1 MKKNIYRLFVVI
13 IFSVLIVSCGSSGG
27 DDGGVANAAPVNTD
41 CVLGAS
47 KIGDCTI

>member
-1 MKKNIYRLFVVI
+1 MRKTIYHLFVVI

-27 DDGGVANAAPVNTD
+27 DDGGAANTPSVNTD

>member
-1 MKKNIYRLFVVI
+1 MRKNIYRLFFAI
-13 IFSVLIVSCGSSGG
+13 IFSVLIISCSSG
-27 DDGGVANAAPVNTD
+27 DDGGVANTAPANTD